1 MRGDSAVGR
10 VLPRRSERVDGGVDR
25 WSLALSRAR
34 PRAEN
39 PPRAAGGGRR
49 PHCRGEALFQLK
61 KPGDPMAATQKTA
74 THVHEDEMHL
84 DHPPQVHH
92 EGHDH
97 EHDHEHPV
105 EPVEVLRVLFV
116 ALAAAAVWFHLW
128 EPFHRVSVIGLAATL
143 IGGYPIFKEA
153 FENIVERRMTME
165 LSMTIALLS
174 ALAIGEFF
182 TALVITAFVL
192 GAEILEGLT
201 VGRGRR
207 AIQDMLD
214 FLPQIASVLRDGQ
227 IVEAPT
233 QTILPGE
240 IVVIRPGSRIPVDG
254 QVVSGHSFVEEAA
267 ITGEPMPS
275 EKAAGKEVYAGTI
288 NQAGSLQVRADRLGK
303 ETTFGKIIEAV
314 EKAEHS
320 RAPIQKMA
328 DRLAGY
334 LVYFALGAAVLTFL
348 ITHNIRSTISVII
361 VAGACGIAVGT
372 PLAILGAIGRA
383 ARHGSIIKGGIYLE
397 ALGQLN
403 TVFLDKTGTLTFG
416 VPLVTEVNPAPGV
429 TESSILEA
437 AASAESSSEHPLGRA
452 IVRVAELRN
461 IPVSQPAHFEYRIG
475 RGVLAEVEGKETV
488 AGNRAL
494 FAELGLTLPERSST
508 EGTEIFVA
516 REGRYVGSVVVAD
529 QLRPGSASAVRAL
542 QQMKIDVVLLTGDT
556 RKTAQAVAGQLGIRN
571 VHAELLPEQKTRH
584 IAEQVREGRVV
595 AMLGDGIND
604 APALSE
610 ATVGVAMGAGTDVAR
625 ESADV
630 VLIGNDLMKFVE
642 TVRVAKSCRSI
653 ILQNFYGTLIVD
665 TIGIGLASAGYLNPL
680 LAAFI
685 HVASE
690 LTFILNSTRL
700 LPPRESQHVSI
711 RDEVPAAS

>member
-1 MRGDSAVGR
+1 
-10 VLPRRSERVDGGVDR
+10 
-25 WSLALSRAR
+25 
-34 PRAEN
+34 
-39 PPRAAGGGRR
+39 
-49 PHCRGEALFQLK
+49 
-61 KPGDPMAATQKTA
+61 MAATQTP
-74 THVHEDEMHL
+74 VHEHQIQSS
-84 DHPPQVHH
+84 HPPQQHSD
-92 EGHDH
+92 GHDH
-97 EHDHEHPV
+97 EHNHEHAF
-105 EPVEVLRVLFV
+105 ELVEVLRVLFV

-128 EPFHRVSVIGLAATL
+128 EPFHHVSVIGLAATM

-165 LSMTIALLS
+165 LSMTIALVS

-192 GAEILEGLT
+192 GAEILERLT

-214 FLPQIASVLRDGQ
+214 FLPQVASVLRNGQ
-227 IVEAPT
+227 IVELPT
-233 QTILPGE
+233 QIIDPGE
-240 IVVIRPGSRIPVDG
+240 VVVIRPGSRIPVDG
-254 QVVSGHSFVEEAA
+254 LVVSGHSFVEEAA

-275 EKAAGKEVYAGTI
+275 EKTAGKEVFAGTI

-314 EKAEHS
+314 ERAEHS

-361 VAGACGIAVGT
+361 VAGACGIAAGT
-372 PLAILGAIGRA
+372 PLAILGATGRA

-403 TVFLDKTGTLTFG
+403 IVFLDKTGTLTFG
-416 VPLVTEVNPAPGV
+416 MPLVTEVNPAPGV
-429 TESSILEA
+429 TESALIEA
-437 AASAESSSEHPLGRA
+437 AASAESNSEHPLGRA
-452 IVRVAELRN
+452 IVRLAELRG
-461 IPVSQPAHFEYRIG
+461 ISISQPTHFEYRIG
-475 RGVLAEVEGKETV
+475 RGVLAEVDGEETV
-488 AGNRAL
+488 AGNRPL
-494 FAELGLTLPERSST
+494 FAELGLTLPERFAA

-516 REGRYVGSVVVAD
+516 RNGKYFGSVAVAD
-529 QLRPGSASAVRAL
+529 GLRPGSASAVKAL
-542 QQMKIDVVLLTGDT
+542 QEMKIEVVLLTGDT
-556 RKTAQAVAGQLGIRN
+556 RQTAQALAGHLGIRI
-571 VHAELLPEQKTRH
+571 VHAELLPEQKTAQ

-642 TVRVAKSCRSI
+642 TVRVAKNCRGI
-653 ILQNFYGTLIVD
+653 IVQNFYGTLIVD
-665 TIGIGLASAGYLNPL
+665 TIGIGLAAAGYLNPL

-700 LPPRESQHVSI
+700 LPPRESRHISSQ
-711 RDEVPAAS
+711 DEAPVPS

>member
-1 MRGDSAVGR
+1 MSVSSEQNTSA
-10 VLPRRSERVDGGVDR
+10 EITGG
-25 WSLALSRAR
+25 ARA
-34 PRAEN
+34 N
-39 PPRAAGGGRR
+39 PHSACTSCCEVPA
-49 PHCRGEALFQLK
+49 
-61 KPGDPMAATQKTA
+61 D
-74 THVHEDEMHL
+74 
-84 DHPPQVHH
+84 
-92 EGHDH
+92 HDH
-97 EHDHEHPV
+97 EHGFEV
-105 EPVEVLRVLFV
+105 VEVLRVVFV

-153 FENIVERRMTME
+153 FENVVERRMTME
-165 LSMTIALLS
+165 LSMTIALAS

-182 TALVITAFVL
+182 TVLVITAFVL

-227 IVEAPT
+227 IVEVPT

-240 IVVIRPGSRIPVDG
+240 IVVIRPGGRIPVDG
-254 QVVSGHSFVEEAA
+254 RVINGHSFVEQAA

-275 EKAAGKEVYAGTI
+275 EKSTGSDVYAGTI
-288 NQAGSLQVRADRLGK
+288 NQAGTLQVRAERLGK

-314 EKAEHS
+314 ENAERS
-320 RAPIQKMA
+320 RAPIQKTA

-348 ITHNIRSTISVII
+348 ITHNLRSTISVII
-361 VAGACGIAVGT
+361 VAGACGIAAGT

-383 ARHGSIIKGGIYLE
+383 ARNGSIIKGGIYLE
-397 ALGQLN
+397 ALGQLD
-403 TVFLDKTGTLTFG
+403 TVFLDKTGTLTYGF
-416 VPLVTEVNPAPGV
+416 PLVSEVRTVAGV
-429 TESSILEA
+429 SERSLLEA
-437 AASAESSSEHPLGRA
+437 AASAERSSEHPLGRA
-452 IVRVAELRN
+452 IVRFAEQQK
-461 IPVSQPAHFEYRIG
+461 IQIVDPESFEYRIG
-475 RGVLAEVEGKETV
+475 RGVLATFRGEPIVV
-488 AGNRAL
+488 GNRAL
-494 FAELGLTLPERSST
+494 FEELGIARPEKANAT
-508 EGTEIFVA
+508 EGTEVLVA
-516 REGRYVGSVVVAD
+516 RGGRYRGSILVTD
-529 QLRPGSASAVRAL
+529 QLRPSSSPAVKAL
-542 QQMKIDVVLLTGDT
+542 TNMGIKVVLLTGDA
-556 RKTAQAVAGQLGIRN
+556 KAVAEAIGDQLGIIQ
-571 VHAELLPEQKTRH
+571 VYAELLPEQKTAF
-584 IAEQVREGRVV
+584 IADQVKKGRTV

-625 ESADV
+625 ESADI

-642 TVRVAKSCRSI
+642 TVRIARNCRRI
-653 ILQNFYGTLIVD
+653 IFQNFYGTLIVD
-665 TIGIGLASAGYLNPL
+665 TIGIGLAAVGLLNPL

-700 LPPRESQHVSI
+700 LAPKQKGG
-711 RDEVPAAS
+711 VPQSMTVRKASA

>member
-1 MRGDSAVGR
+1 MATTH
-10 VLPRRSERVDGGVDR
+10 
-25 WSLALSRAR
+25 
-34 PRAEN
+34 EN
-39 PPRAAGGGRR
+39 
-49 PHCRGEALFQLK
+49 
-61 KPGDPMAATQKTA
+61 A
-74 THVHEDEMHL
+74 THLHEHELHSDSPRL
-84 DHPPQVHH
+84 PSH

-97 EHDHEHPV
+97 EHDHEHAF
-105 EPVEVLRVLFV
+105 ELAEVFRVVFV

-128 EPFHRVSVIGLAATL
+128 EPYHRVSVIGLAATL

-165 LSMTIALLS
+165 LSMTIALIS

-192 GAEILEGLT
+192 AAEILEGLT

-214 FLPQIASVLRDGQ
+214 FLPQVASVLRDGQ
-227 IVEAPT
+227 IVDVPT

-240 IVVIRPGSRIPVDG
+240 IVVIRPGSGIPVDG

-275 EKAAGKEVYAGTI
+275 EKMAGKEVYAGTI

-361 VAGACGIAVGT
+361 VAGACGIAAGT

-416 VPLVTEVNPAPGV
+416 MPLVTEVNPAPGV
-429 TESSILEA
+429 TESSLLEA
-437 AASAESSSEHPLGRA
+437 AASAENSSEHPLGRA
-452 IVRVAELRN
+452 IVRLAEQRN

-475 RGVLAEVEGKETV
+475 RGVLAEVGGEETV
-488 AGNRAL
+488 AGNRSL
-494 FAELGLTLPERSST
+494 FAELGLTLPEQAAG

-516 REGRYVGSVVVAD
+516 RNGNYIGSVVVAD
-529 QLRPGSASAVRAL
+529 QLRPGSASAVKAL
-542 QQMKIDVVLLTGDT
+542 QEMKIDVVLLTGDI
-556 RKTAQAVAGQLGIRN
+556 RQTAQVVAGQLGIRN
-571 VHAELLPEQKTRH
+571 VHADLLPEQKTGH

-642 TVRVAKSCRSI
+642 TVRVARNCRSI

-665 TIGIGLASAGYLNPL
+665 TIGIGLAAAGYLNPL

-700 LPPRESQHVSI
+700 LPPRESQ
-711 RDEVPAAS
+711 PAIGQEGTPAPI

>member
-1 MRGDSAVGR
+1 MTVTHENATH
-10 VLPRRSERVDGGVDR
+10 LLEHELQTNHPRR
-25 WSLALSRAR
+25 
-34 PRAEN
+34 
-39 PPRAAGGGRR
+39 
-49 PHCRGEALFQLK
+49 Q
-61 KPGDPMAATQKTA
+61 
-74 THVHEDEMHL
+74 
-84 DHPPQVHH
+84 HH
-92 EGHDH
+92 ESHHHEQDH
-97 EHDHEHPV
+97 EHAFQTL
-105 EPVEVLRVLFV
+105 EVLRVVFV
-116 ALAAAAVWFHLW
+116 ALAAAAVWFRLW

-165 LSMTIALLS
+165 LSMTIALVS
-174 ALAIGEFF
+174 ALAIGEFS

-192 GAEILEGLT
+192 AAEILEGLT
-201 VGRGRR
+201 VGRGRC

-214 FLPQIASVLRDGQ
+214 FLPQVASVLREGQ
-227 IVEAPT
+227 IVEVPT
-233 QTILPGE
+233 LTILPGE

-254 QVVSGHSFVEEAA
+254 QVISGHSFVEEAA

-275 EKAAGKEVYAGTI
+275 EKTAGEEVYAGTI

-361 VAGACGIAVGT
+361 VAGACGIAAGT

-383 ARHGSIIKGGIYLE
+383 ARHGSIIKGGVYLE

-416 VPLVTEVNPAPGV
+416 MPLVAEVNPAQGIS
-429 TESSILEA
+429 EGALLQA
-437 AASAESSSEHPLGRA
+437 AAGAESSSEHPLGRA
-452 IVRVAELRN
+452 IVRFAEQHS
-461 IPVSQPAHFEYRIG
+461 ISIAHPTHFEYRIG
-475 RGVLAEVEGKETV
+475 RGVLALVQGEQTV
-488 AGNRAL
+488 AGNRTL
-494 FAELGLTLPERSST
+494 FAELGLAIPERTIAAES
-508 EGTEIFVA
+508 TEIFIA
-516 REGRYVGSVVVAD
+516 RNGSYIGSVVVAD
-529 QLRPGSASAVRAL
+529 QLRPGSASAVKAL
-542 QQMKIDVVLLTGDT
+542 HDMKIEVVLLTGDT
-556 RKTAQAVAGQLGIRN
+556 RQTAQAVASELGIRN
-571 VHAELLPEQKTRH
+571 FHAELLPEQKTSY

-630 VLIGNDLMKFVE
+630 VLIGNDLDKFVE
-642 TVRVAKSCRSI
+642 TVRVARNCRRI
-653 ILQNFYGTLIVD
+653 ILESFYGTMVVD
-665 TIGIGLASAGYLNPL
+665 TIGIGLAAAGYLNPL

-700 LPPRESQHVSI
+700 LPPKESRGLSSREQTPTPI
-711 RDEVPAAS
+711 

>member
-1 MRGDSAVGR
+1 MATTHKEESQIHEQEQFADTHH
-10 VLPRRSERVDGGVDR
+10 SE
-25 WSLALSRAR
+25 L
-34 PRAEN
+34 
-39 PPRAAGGGRR
+39 
-49 PHCRGEALFQLK
+49 
-61 KPGDPMAATQKTA
+61 
-74 THVHEDEMHL
+74 HEER
-84 DHPPQVHH
+84 
-92 EGHDH
+92 
-97 EHDHEHPV
+97 EHGNEHGF
-105 EPVEVLRVLFV
+105 ELVEVLRVVFV
-116 ALAAAAVWFHLW
+116 TLAAAAVWFHVW
-128 EPFHRVSVIGLAATL
+128 EPFHRVSLIGLAAAL
-143 IGGYPIFKEA
+143 IGGFPIFKEA
-153 FENIVERRMTME
+153 LENIVERRMTME
-165 LSMTIALLS
+165 LSMAIALVS

-214 FLPQIASVLRDGQ
+214 FLPQIASVMREGQ
-227 IVEAPT
+227 IVDVTT

-254 QVVSGHSFVEEAA
+254 QVVSGHSFVEQAA

-275 EKAAGKEVYAGTI
+275 EKMAGSEVYAGTI

-348 ITHNIRSTISVII
+348 ITDNIRSTISVII
-361 VAGACGIAVGT
+361 VAGACGIAAGT

-383 ARHGSIIKGGIYLE
+383 ARQGSIIKGGIYLE

-416 VPLVTEVNPAPGV
+416 MPLVTEVRLAPDIEERALIE
-429 TESSILEA
+429 T
-437 AASAESSSEHPLGRA
+437 AASVETSSEHPLGRA
-452 IVRVAELRN
+452 IVSFAEQRN
-461 IPVSQPAHFEYRIG
+461 IPVAHPEHFEYRIG
-475 RGVLAEVEGKETV
+475 RGVLALVNGEQAVV
-488 AGNRAL
+488 GNRML
-494 FAELGLTLPERSST
+494 FKELGILAL
-508 EGTEIFVA
+508 EGSVSDDVTEIFVA
-516 REGRYVGSVVVAD
+516 RGGRYLGSILISD
-529 QLRPGSASAVRAL
+529 QLRPSSADAVRSL
-542 QQMKIDVVLLTGDT
+542 RTMNIEVVLLTGDT
-556 RKTAQAVAGQLGIRN
+556 KQTALAVASHLGIHD
-571 VHAELLPEQKTRH
+571 VHAELLPEQKTH
-584 IAEQVREGRVV
+584 LIAEQVRVGRTV

-642 TVRVAKSCRSI
+642 TVRVARSCRRI

-665 TIGIGLASAGYLNPL
+665 TIGIGLAAAGMLNPL

-700 LPPRESQHVSI
+700 LPSRENQQVI
-711 RDEVPAAS
+711 NEARTIGFF